1 MNAGFY
7 EAQINAILTAQLPAQ
22 VEIDELGNTVPANE
36 YRAGQLA
43 DLSQSRRRI
52 AWTQEAKARAWLI
65 AEGRSADW
73 LHCFR
78 RGNFRPHG

>member
-52 AWTQEAKARAWLI
+52 A
-65 AEGRSADW
+65 
-73 LHCFR
+73 
-78 RGNFRPHG
+78 